1 MNKFN
6 IYKIIFV
13 ITFLTLFSFGLV
25 EVVLA
30 QNIPAQCWTQEQCL
44 GQAGSETENY
54 FFVVGDADFQREC
67 KGSENSQYGKCYVK
81 PDEINL
87 SVPIPDIQSGGTL
100 TKVSQFPDYLK
111 VVYTYFIYVIG
122 IIAVAYIGWGG
133 FEWMMA
139 AGNAEKIGRA
149 KDTIQGA
156 FIGLLLAVGSYVL
169 LGTINSRLVNIDYI
183 RVERIKPNFLLNYCV
198 DTESSQKWIKVGDE
212 SKTKVNKEDT
222 LCNFTYYSEIN
233 PNNICQGL
241 KCGDGTYCL
250 AKLNTSGSSNAGF
263 ECVSLDDFDDR
274 CNEMEN
280 PPSDCYLFDQYL
292 QTIQKASNITEI
304 DNKVCSFRNDILKAG
319 VAFIPIVSFDFLQPD
334 ECVLTDIEDA
344 NLLSLNNYTFN
355 RIPCSEGK
363 YNNQEICLENGSP
376 RVLKYWAT
384 GVPNPL
390 TSNQI
395 EVTCSDS
402 PRAGKG
408 TDSICILSKQSQCSV
423 ERPTTFYMNGY
434 IRPDPLPDHD
444 LPPFYWIEK
453 PCTEY
458 PPVGGSCNADEKCWV
473 LMLNYYTPKF

>member
-13 ITFLTLFSFGLV
+13 ITFLTLFNFGLV

-111 VVYTYFIYVIG
+111 VIYTYFIYVIG

-139 AGNAEKIGRA
+139 AGNAEKIGKA

-183 RVERIKPNFLLNYCV
+183 RVERIKPNFLLNYCM
-198 DTESSQKWIKVGDE
+198 DAESSQKWIKVGDE
-212 SKTKVNKEDT
+212 NKTKVNKEDT
-222 LCNFTYYSEIN
+222 WCNFTYYSEIN

-241 KCGDGTYCL
+241 KCGDGTSYCL
-250 AKLNTSGSSNAGF
+250 AKLNTSGSSNSGF
-263 ECVSLDDFDDR
+263 ECVGLEDFEKR
-274 CNEMEN
+274 CSSQDVSNCN
-280 PPSDCYLFDQYL
+280 LFDQYI
-292 QTIQKASNITEI
+292 QYIQKAMPNSEISNRACRRQ
-304 DNKVCSFRNDILKAG
+304 VLVAQDI
-319 VAFIPIVSFDFLQPD
+319 IEFDFLINDMCFLGQIYQESSYNSVNVYD
-334 ECVLTDIEDA
+334 VA
-344 NLLSLNNYTFN
+344 NNINETYHMS
-355 RIPCSEGK
+355 RINCSEG
-363 YNNQEICLENGSP
+363 QGICTEDGQPRILEFFKNYP
-376 RVLKYWAT
+376 DLQV
-384 GVPNPL
+384 
-390 TSNQI
+390 
-395 EVTCSDS
+395 EVSCTDS
-402 PRAGKG
+402 PRA
-408 TDSICILSKQSQCSV
+408 TENMDSICIKSNESKCSINKPITLIASYYYLTGDGIYYDWIPV
-423 ERPTTFYMNGY
+423 DCSLVP
-434 IRPDPLPDHD
+434 PL
-444 LPPFYWIEK
+444 
-453 PCTEY
+453 
-458 PPVGGSCNADEKCWV
+458 GGSCTSNCWV
-473 LMLNYYTPKF
+473 MIANYYNYQLGL

>member
-1 MNKFN
+1 MNKWN

-67 KGSENSQYGKCYVK
+67 KGSENIQYGKCYLK

-111 VVYTYFIYVIG
+111 VIYTYFIYVIG
-122 IIAVAYIGWGG
+122 IITVAYIGWGG

-139 AGNAEKIGRA
+139 AGNAEKIGKA

-222 LCNFTYYSEIN
+222 WCNFTYYSEIN
-233 PNNICQGL
+233 PNNTCQGL

-263 ECVSLDDFDDR
+263 ECVDLSRFNER
-274 CNEMEN
+274 CKSQDTSSCE
-280 PPSDCYLFDQYL
+280 LFDQYI
-292 QTIQKASNITEI
+292 QTISKSAPISTIQNFACRLEKQIFLGS
-304 DNKVCSFRNDILKAG
+304 DNLRK
-319 VAFIPIVSFDFLQPD
+319 D
-334 ECVLTDIEDA
+334 ECVYSTIILPEYA
-344 NLLSLNNYTFN
+344 NITIGGVDLNML
-355 RIPCSEGK
+355 RIPC
-363 YNNQEICLENGSP
+363 NQGRDVCMDGGNP
-376 RVLKYWAT
+376 NVLTRYL
-384 GVPNPL
+384 VYP
-390 TSNQI
+390 TSW
-395 EVTCSDS
+395 VDLACTDS
-402 PRAGKG
+402 PRATLR
-408 TDSICILSKQSQCSV
+408 TDSICVNSINSYCS
-423 ERPTTFYMNGY
+423 E
-434 IRPDPLPDHD
+434 
-444 LPPFYWIEK
+444 EK
-453 PCTEY
+453 PSIILDEYLLKILKYDWYEVDCSIKSPINNNNCT
-458 PPVGGSCNADEKCWV
+458 SKCWALIV
-473 LMLNYYTPKF
+473 NYNGDVIVN